1 MALDLNRGVMTK
13 FHPSGIKVNMYLDDP
28 GTYLDDRGQPLDEK
42 FAIQAGFNVERDK
55 REKLKQLKLKAY
67 KEQLDREMRSEEEAL
82 AEAMSQSGNVDVRHI
97 GGGQFAIFD
106 KTGARAKNMHRR
118 RKSHRGCRTAQATP
132 TLPRPSNRVL
142 VAQAMGRA
150 SGDRGSPFFVG
161 AVTC

>member
-67 KEQLDREMRSEEEAL
+67 KEQLDREMQSEEEAL
-82 AEAMSQSGNVDVRHI
+82 AEAMSQSGKVDVRHI

-106 KTGARAKNMHRR
+106 KTGARMTKVAMTRADVEALIGPIDKIAGEEH
-118 RKSHRGCRTAQATP
+118 AP
-132 TLPRPSNRVL
+132 TTEVSSRSSGGPSYAD
-142 VAQAMGRA
+142 VAEAE
-150 SGDRGSPFFVG
+150 
-161 AVTC
+161 